1 MKTVD
6 YLSDPRL
13 GDSVPYQRRIGAV
26 GTAYISAGDIELMA
40 ELCGEG
46 IGVSGEGK
54 SI

>member
-13 GDSVPYQRRIGAV
+13 GDPVPYKRRIGAV
-26 GTAYISAGDIELMA
+26 GKAYISACDIERMA

-46 IGVSGEGK
+46 IGEGK